1 VLAQKARAVGIHLVV
16 ATQRPSVNVITGLI
30 KANFPCRVAFRVAS
44 KTDSRTILDQNG
56 AESLLGNGD
65 MLFLPAGESDPHRIQ
80 GAFLSTA
87 ETEALVGW
95 YREQR
100 SASDATEVPTDE
112 TDILDEVRELEIE
125 ESQVDVA
132 EGILTD
138 WDPYFRKAAE
148 IVINNSSGSTSL
160 LQRRL
165 KIGYGRAARIIDQL
179 HSAGVLGPPEGS
191 KPREVMVTHE
201 QLDSMM
207 RGEDLAQE

>member
-1 VLAQKARAVGIHLVV
+1 VQEER
-16 ATQRPSVNVITGLI
+16 Q
-30 KANFPCRVAFRVAS
+30 
-44 KTDSRTILDQNG
+44 
-56 AESLLGNGD
+56 E
-65 MLFLPAGESDPHRIQ
+65 
-80 GAFLSTA
+80 
-87 ETEALVGW
+87 
-95 YREQR
+95 
-100 SASDATEVPTDE
+100 E
-112 TDILDEVRELEIE
+112 TDILEEVRELEIE
-125 ESQVDVA
+125 ESQVDVG

-201 QLDSMM
+201 QLDALM
-207 RGEDLAQE
+207 RGEDLASD